1 MRPTATATTPL
12 WRNPF
17 GGIPSPVAH
26 GVIAVIALPSPVP
39 RQHPLGLLR
48 PPARCLSHAAHSGA
62 LAATRR
68 GCDRRSG
75 PGPVHH
81 RRTPL
86 VAVKP
91 WRCAPAS
98 QRHKLLRLQNMRP
111 GQWDSIQ
118 PVVIS
123 QDDYEIISESHSRP
137 RMHAA
142 RCRSDRLT
150 VQLMK
155 ALVRDAPP
163 AAMGLVESAH
173 GLG

>member
-1 MRPTATATTPL
+1 MAAVDEALRWCRVCCCWGEAQSRQGLSVVEHETQCGQWRLSSQPL
-12 WRNPF
+12 VTY
-17 GGIPSPVAH
+17 GGLLRAKIFCPRSKSRGLF

-48 PPARCLSHAAHSGA
+48 PPTRCLSHAAHSGA

-91 WRCAPAS
+91 LRCAPAG
-98 QRHKLLRLQNMRP
+98 QRNKLLRLQNMRP
-111 GQWDSIQ
+111 AWPAGFHTAS
-118 PVVIS
+118 S
-123 QDDYEIISESHSRP
+123 NKSG
-137 RMHAA
+137 
-142 RCRSDRLT
+142 RL
-150 VQLMK
+150 
-155 ALVRDAPP
+155 
-163 AAMGLVESAH
+163 
-173 GLG
+173 

>member
-1 MRPTATATTPL
+1 MKTFISVESSARTSTLTIVSRMQTYTFSHLSKLAAQ
-12 WRNPF
+12 
-17 GGIPSPVAH
+17 

-48 PPARCLSHAAHSGA
+48 PPTRCLSHAAHSGA

-91 WRCAPAS
+91 WRCAPAG

-118 PVVIS
+118 LVVIS

-142 RCRSDRLT
+142 RA
-150 VQLMK
+150 V
-155 ALVRDAPP
+155 
-163 AAMGLVESAH
+163 GLID
-173 GLG
+173 